1 MTGYWICGGLELRI
15 SWRFAWV
22 SASELVVAS
31 ELEWL
36 LANIRTTGLDSSTD
50 RPLGRVFSLIVKVER
65 FLRGEDE
72 GTMSDVAY
80 RPMGG
85 LEARGFLAPDLLGY
99 GRLSI
104 ASDRLRFLDELEDDR
119 ECDAKSGCCDRGARG
134 EDVPSL
140 MTFGL
145 EDESVIVN

>member
-1 MTGYWICGGLELRI
+1 MTGYWICGGLELRM
-15 SWRFAWV
+15 SWRCAWV

-36 LANIRTTGLDSSTD
+36 LANIRTTGLDSSTGS
-50 RPLGRVFSLIVKVER
+50 PLGRVFSLTVKVEPFR
-65 FLRGEDE
+65 RGEEEDIISE
-72 GTMSDVAY
+72 VAY

-104 ASDRLRFLDELEDDR
+104 ASDRFRFLDELEDDR
-119 ECDAKSGCCDRGARG
+119 E
-134 EDVPSL
+134 
-140 MTFGL
+140 
-145 EDESVIVN
+145 